1 MTLVLGIGLRPG
13 TAYEELRALVTTV
26 IDGTEDVAVVVTLDR
41 RAGDPVVGR
50 LARELGAELRSY
62 PADELAA
69 QPVPTP
75 SETVA
80 AATGTASVAEA
91 AVLATGA
98 VLIAGKRTSTRASA
112 ALGRLRPRS
121 EPALNRL

>member
-1 MTLVLGIGLRPG
+1 MTLVLGVGLRPG
-13 TAYEELRALVTTV
+13 TAYQDLRALVATV
-26 IDGTEDVAVVVTLDR
+26 VDGSEDVAVVATLDR
-41 RAGDPVVGR
+41 RAGDPVVRR

-62 PADELAA
+62 PAEVLAA

-75 SETVA
+75 SEAVA

-98 VLIAGKRTSTRASA
+98 VLVAGKQTSARASA
-112 ALGRLRPRS
+112 AIGRLSADS
-121 EPALNRL
+121 EPGR